1 MKKMTIRD
9 DDYIYERINN
19 IANDNKISS
28 NKLIAKMI
36 KNEIDT
42 GFDINKQNYL
52 VENFNSID
60 KRLNYIEKKLLEDL
74 KVTKQHFANRGFLS
88 NADVNE
94 DKCLKEIFKNKF
106 ND

>member
-1 MKKMTIRD
+1 MKKMTIRV
-9 DDYIYERINN
+9 DDYIYERITN

-28 NKLIAKMI
+28 NKLISKMI
-36 KNEIDT
+36 KNEIDS

-60 KRLNYIEKKLLEDL
+60 KRLNYIEKKLLENL

>member
-1 MKKMTIRD
+1 M
-9 DDYIYERINN
+9 N
-19 IANDNKISS
+19 IV
-28 NKLIAKMI
+28 
-36 KNEIDT
+36 
-42 GFDINKQNYL
+42 QNY
-52 VENFNSID
+52 I
-60 KRLNYIEKKLLEDL
+60 NYIEKKLLEDL

>member
-1 MKKMTIRD
+1 MKKMTIRV
-9 DDYIYERINN
+9 DDYIYERITN

-28 NKLIAKMI
+28 NKLISKMI
-36 KNEIDT
+36 KNEIDS

-74 KVTKQHFANRGFLS
+74 KVTKQHFANRGFFS